1 MKDEILD
8 DIFEDNI
15 YRSLEKHEKVIWDGK
30 PQFSSSTWGRS
41 ITSLILRFS
50 VVGLILFWLFG
61 GITFL
66 FLLFLILIFQ
76 KDLIKYISKYKNRY
90 LITDQRII
98 FQLWDI
104 KEVLTLNWKRDYLHN
119 YSIPFSEINNII
131 IVEEN
136 KTEGVI
142 FLAVKNPT
150 AISFETYNLNNGEKR
165 HQPTLEMI
173 ENVEEVGNYIRQ
185 GIQKKL

>member
-1 MKDEILD
+1 MKNEILD

-15 YRSLEKHEKVIWDGK
+15 YRFLEKNEKVIWDGK
-30 PQFSSSTWGRS
+30 PQFRSSTWGRS

-50 VVGLILFWLFG
+50 IVGFLLFWMFG

-98 FQLWDI
+98 FQLWNI
-104 KEVLTLNWKRDYLHN
+104 KEILTLNWKRDYLRN
-119 YSIPFSEINNII
+119 YSIPFSEINNLI
-131 IVEEN
+131 IVEEY
-136 KTEGVI
+136 KTEGII
-142 FLAVKNPT
+142 FF
-150 AISFETYNLNNGEKR
+150 SGQESS
-165 HQPTLEMI
+165 
-173 ENVEEVGNYIRQ
+173 
-185 GIQKKL
+185 

>member
-1 MKDEILD
+1 MVIKRNFNR
-8 DIFEDNI
+8 DII
-15 YRSLEKHEKVIWDGK
+15 TTYR
-30 PQFSSSTWGRS
+30 
-41 ITSLILRFS
+41 
-50 VVGLILFWLFG
+50 
-61 GITFL
+61 
-66 FLLFLILIFQ
+66 
-76 KDLIKYISKYKNRY
+76 
-90 LITDQRII
+90 
-98 FQLWDI
+98 
-104 KEVLTLNWKRDYLHN
+104 
-119 YSIPFSEINNII
+119 INNII